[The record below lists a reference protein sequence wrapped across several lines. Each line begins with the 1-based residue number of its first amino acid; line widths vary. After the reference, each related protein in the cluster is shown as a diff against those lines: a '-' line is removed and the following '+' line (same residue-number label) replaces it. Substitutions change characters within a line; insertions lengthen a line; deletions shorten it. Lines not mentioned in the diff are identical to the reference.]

1 MQSDD
6 ELITVPVRGK
16 PTQFVIRHTKWG
28 RGLVACKTYKK
39 SQIICHYQGDVI
51 SFAEYQRRYQAKI
64 SRGDFVFSYVDLE
77 NGLILDPDS
86 HDENIG
92 KIANAASRELG
103 ENNNAK
109 YARSTTQM
117 KTKIV
122 NVVATRTI
130 YSGNEIL
137 CAYGTKFSG
146 QLHRLRDEVRSASRK
161 KNPRRKRARK
171 DEEAEEEEEDDDEQ
185 EDEGDVEEDEEEEE
199 KDLPHR
205 IKTPRLVDEN
215 EESDWT
221 EDDGPLSSPPPPL
234 PLPPPPAPKSS
245 PPRVAPPP
253 IQALFHVY
261 NLRPKKDDRAQGPYR
276 LRKKSPSRLG
286 KVPSPIS
293 VR

>member
-1 MQSDD
+1 MNSSQSQS
-6 ELITVPVRGK
+6 VVSPRSSSS
-16 PTQFVIRHTKWG
+16 VIPSGAEASLRARLTK
-28 RGLVACKTYKK
+28 RVK
-39 SQIICHYQGDVI
+39 
-51 SFAEYQRRYQAKI
+51 SFAIIKAMLSALPNI
-64 SRGDFVFSYVDLE
+64 NGDTRPRSLVETLFFSYVDLE